1 MSRTGMI
8 KEAPKDLS
16 ERVVSRLTKY
26 LNILKECRKYEEN
39 INSKELAIK
48 MESTAAQVRKDLSTF
63 GEFGVRGKGYS
74 VNHLIS
80 IIENILGI
88 SDDTNVILVG
98 YGNMG
103 NMLVVNRS
111 ILGKGFNIVGIFDK
125 DDAKIGEINN
135 NLEVKSIKEM
145 KNFIK
150 SNNIEMAILA
160 VNTENAQITAN
171 NLIKYGIKAILNMTA
186 FKLELYT
193 DIAIVDVDVS
203 AKLQELNF
211 WRIYKKNMEGRD

>member
-74 VNHLIS
+74 INHLIS